1 MKIQNIHEFPSCYV
15 IYKPFFKNDL
25 IKNSPLNS
33 KNEWFHSSIFD
44 TVVTPSGALL
54 TMAESKEPTPLDSR
68 PASLA
73 ETRKY
78 RTFSTA
84 DLKRLPQLE
93 RFSPSQRH
101 AMEVVARVLPF
112 KANNYVV
119 EDLIDWDDPADP
131 IFKLTFPQ
139 KGMLKPHHFDQMA
152 EAYDTGDQKRIA
164 ETANEI
170 RQQLNPHPAGQKTHN
185 VPHLADGTPLE
196 GMQHKYRQT
205 VLYFASQGQTCH
217 AYCSFCFRWPQFVA
231 LDGQKF
237 AMKEANALV
246 QYLREHD
253 EVTDVLF
260 TGGDP
265 MIMKSRIFSV
275 YLDAVLEANLPHIQT
290 IRIGTKAISYWPY
303 RFTTDNDAADML
315 NLLRKVP
322 AAGKQLAIMAH
333 VNHPNEIDTPVAREA
348 ISRIRETGAIIRSQS
363 PLMRHI
369 NDDADTWARMW
380 SMQMKLGIVP
390 YYMFVARDT
399 GAQHYFSIP
408 LVQAAQIYARA
419 ARQVSGLG
427 RTVRGPSM
435 SCTPGKV
442 EVNGVVR
449 VNGKRVIALRM
460 LQGRNPDW
468 AYQPFFAEYDP
479 DATWLDELRPAF
491 GEDKFF
497 FERDSEWGTVFESSA
512 ADQSNDYS
520 DYVVT

>member
-1 MKIQNIHEFPSCYV
+1 MVEESITTQSGNPTENIPS
-15 IYKPFFKNDL
+15 
-25 IKNSPLNS
+25 
-33 KNEWFHSSIFD
+33 
-44 TVVTPSGALL
+44 
-54 TMAESKEPTPLDSR
+54 
-68 PASLA
+68 
-73 ETRKY
+73 TRAY
-78 RTFSTA
+78 RTYNTS
-84 DLKRLPQLE
+84 DLERLPQLQNLPKE
-93 RFSPSQRH
+93 QQH
-101 AMEVVARVLPF
+101 AMQVVARVLPF

-119 EDLIDWDDPADP
+119 EDLINWEDPADP

-139 KGMLKPHHFDQMA
+139 RGMLKSDHFDLMA
-152 EAYDTGDQKRIA
+152 EAYDTGDKKLIS

-170 RQQLNPHPAGQKTHN
+170 RHQLNPHPAGQKTFN
-185 VPHLADGTPLE
+185 VPQLADGTPLE

-237 AMKEANALV
+237 AMKEAEALV
-246 QYLREHD
+246 QYLREHE

-275 YLDAVLEANLPHIQT
+275 YLDAVLDADLPHIQT

-303 RFTTDNDAADML
+303 RFTTDADAEDML

-322 AAGKQLAIMAH
+322 QRGKQLAIMAH

-348 ISRIRETGAIIRSQS
+348 IARLRETGAIIRSQS

-369 NDDADTWARMW
+369 NDDPEVWSRMW
-380 SMQMKLGIVP
+380 SMQMKLGIIP

-399 GAQHYFSIP
+399 GAQHYFSVP
-408 LVQAAQIYARA
+408 LVRAGQIYANA

-442 EVNGVVR
+442 EVSGVARINGE
-449 VNGKRVIALRM
+449 RVICLRM

-468 AYQPFFAEYDP
+468 AYQPFFAHYDP
-479 DATWLDELRPAF
+479 TATWLDELKPAF
-491 GEDKFF
+491 GADKFF
-497 FERDSEWGTVFESSA
+497 FEKDSEWSTLFDEESNQDQTDT
-512 ADQSNDYS
+512 ADALHGYS
-520 DYVVT
+520 VT